1 MKKFTILQL
10 LLSISLLA
18 DITLTQEQENDWQIK
33 TALSKEVSYIPL
45 GEYMMSVKTPP
56 NLMHTLSLPY
66 EAQVVNINK
75 ASFERVK
82 KGELLA
88 VLSASEWI
96 EAQRKAIANSIE
108 LIRSQNEAQ
117 RKEKLC
123 KDEIIAQKECIAAE
137 SEVKT
142 NKIKLSAS
150 KTLLKAYGASNDM
163 IETLL
168 KASTISSNIRLLS
181 SIEGTILQV
190 NIEPGKNT
198 FASTALFII
207 KADGDSWLESDLS
220 QEAASRLK
228 PSQEVII
235 TIDSKDIKLKVLH
248 VSPILNSHNQTRHV
262 RFALPKSEI
271 LLDGLRTKARL
282 SIEGKAF
289 VIDKKAVV
297 QNDNKSIVFVKKG
310 STYKILEVNVILEDK
325 EKCYLSYDVALN
337 EQIVI
342 QSTSVLQNMLQQGKE

>member
-10 LLSISLLA
+10 LISISLIA
-18 DITLTQEQENDWQIK
+18 DITLTQEQEQDWNIQTTI
-33 TALSKEVSYIPL
+33 SKEVSYIPL

-66 EAQVVNINK
+66 EAQVVNINR
-75 ASFERVK
+75 ANFERVK

-88 VLSASEWI
+88 VLSAPEWI
-96 EAQRKAIANSIE
+96 EAQRKVIADSIE
-108 LIRSQNEAQ
+108 FIRSQNEAQ

-123 KDEIIAQKECIAAE
+123 KEEIIAQKECIAAE
-137 SEVKT
+137 SDVKT

-150 KTLLKAYGASNDM
+150 KALLKAYGASNEM

-168 KASTISSNIRLLS
+168 KESNISSNIRLLS
-181 SIEGTILQV
+181 SVEGTILQA
-190 NIEPGKNT
+190 NIEPGKST
-198 FASTALFII
+198 TASTALFVI
-207 KADGDSWLESDLS
+207 KADGDNWLESDLS
-220 QEAASRLK
+220 QEAANRLK
-228 PSQEVII
+228 PLQEVII
-235 TIDSKDIKLKVLH
+235 TIDSNDIKLKVLH

-271 LLDGLRTKARL
+271 LLDGLRTKGKL

-289 VIDKKAVV
+289 TIDKKAVV
-297 QNDNKSIVFVKKG
+297 QDSNKSIVFVKKG
-310 STYKILEVNVILEDK
+310 SIYKVLEVNVISEDK
-325 EKCYLSYDVALN
+325 EKCYLSYDAALN

-342 QSTSVLQNMLQQGKE
+342 QSTSVLQNILQQGKE